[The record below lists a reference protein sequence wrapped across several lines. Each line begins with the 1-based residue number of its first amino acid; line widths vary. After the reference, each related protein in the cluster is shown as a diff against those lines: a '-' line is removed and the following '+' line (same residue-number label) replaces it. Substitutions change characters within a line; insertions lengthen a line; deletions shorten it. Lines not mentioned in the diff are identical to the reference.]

1 MNAITTYTTQETIN
15 CQKESESGVSA
26 TFPFLPFPQDS
37 SVLKCLCDLEA
48 QNRKMSVGIS
58 RSQGFINCIRRRIL
72 LLLVNSLPIWH
83 CIPDIHHPGS
93 NKRPKRV
100 ENRRQ
105 RHFLF
110 CLSHWI
116 PPYWSFFVTWKPNPV
131 KCPSRFPD
139 PPESKKCHSATET
152 DPFR

>member
-1 MNAITTYTTQETIN
+1 M
-15 CQKESESGVSA
+15 SA
-26 TFPFLPFPQDS
+26 
-37 SVLKCLCDLEA
+37 
-48 QNRKMSVGIS
+48 GIS

-72 LLLVNSLPIWH
+72 LLLVNSSPIWH

-110 CLSHWI
+110 CLPHWI
-116 PPYWSFFVTWKPNPV
+116 PPYWSFFVTWKPKTV
-131 KCPSRFPD
+131 KCPSGFPD
-139 PPESKKCHSATET
+139 PPESKENIIRRRELILSGDLFADMASRMEEHPIGQRNGPKGRGSSDGTPENGVRKR
-152 DPFR
+152 PPQSS